1 MFDANQTNY
10 LIRKAKEGDDNAKEQ
25 LLCGNRNLIKS
36 IVKRYL
42 NKGVEYDD
50 LFQLASIGLL
60 KAINGFDESFGV
72 RFSTYAVPMIAGEIK
87 RFMRDDG
94 SIKVSRTIKA
104 AAKEINQFVQEYA
117 TTNGHQPTIKD
128 ISQRFN
134 IPESEVVFTMGSIH
148 RPISIYAQ
156 SDYKDEKSQLLL
168 DKLPVQDNQE
178 EIIDMLELRT
188 AINNLDEREKK
199 IIMLR
204 YFRDM
209 TQSEVAQMLGISQV
223 QVSRLETKIMQN
235 FRSKLIG

>member
-1 MFDANQTNY
+1 M
-10 LIRKAKEGDDNAKEQ
+10 
-25 LLCGNRNLIKS
+25 
-36 IVKRYL
+36 
-42 NKGVEYDD
+42 
-50 LFQLASIGLL
+50 GLL
-60 KAINGFDESFGV
+60 KAISGFNESFGV

-117 TTNGHQPTIKD
+117 TTNGHQPSIKV

-134 IPESEVVFTMGSIH
+134 MPESEVVFTMGSIH

-188 AINNLDEREKK
+188 AISDLEEREKK

-223 QVSRLETKIMQN
+223 QVSRIETKIMQT
-235 FRSKLIG
+235 FRNKLTG